1 MKTISQFCF
10 ALLCFVLLFPSCE
23 LDCTKGSGDVISET
37 RIVDFFDKIELRGS
51 FDLHLSQSNSSDN
64 FSLII
69 EADDNILPLVETRIN
84 SQDRLIVDLEDCIRS
99 QEPIVLFVSVPNIE
113 EIAIKGSSDV
123 FAATTWDF
131 NSLKLEIDG
140 SGDVD
145 VDSLFSNFV
154 EIDIEGSGDVFMKHI
169 DALTINA
176 EVRGSGN
183 IDLAGFA
190 NNFNV
195 EIDGSGDVD
204 ALDLIA
210 ETCDIDISGSGDCE
224 VTATDELNIKIRGSG
239 SVLYRGDPVI
249 SSSISGSGEIIK
261 LD

>member
-1 MKTISQFCF
+1 MKTISQLCF
-10 ALLCFVLLFPSCE
+10 ALLFLVLLFPSCD

-51 FDLHLSQSNSSDN
+51 FDLHLSQAED
-64 FSLII
+64 FSMII
-69 EADDNILPLVETRIN
+69 EADDNVLPLIETRIN

-99 QEPIVLFVSVPNIE
+99 HEPIVLFVSAPNIE
-113 EIAIKGSSDV
+113 EISINGSGDV

-145 VDSLFSNFV
+145 VDSLFVNFA
-154 EIDIEGSGDVFMKHI
+154 EIDIEGSGDIFMRYI

-183 IDLAGFA
+183 IDLSGFT
-190 NNFNV
+190 NDFNV

-224 VTATDELNIKIRGSG
+224 VTVTDELNIKIRGSG
-239 SVLYRGDPVI
+239 SVLYRGNPVI
-249 SSSISGSGEIIK
+249 SSSISGSGDIIK